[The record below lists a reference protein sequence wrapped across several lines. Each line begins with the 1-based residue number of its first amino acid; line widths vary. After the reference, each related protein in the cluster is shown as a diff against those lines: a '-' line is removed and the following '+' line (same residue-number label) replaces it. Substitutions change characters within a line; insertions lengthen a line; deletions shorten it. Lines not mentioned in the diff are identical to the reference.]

1 MNFTPCRAAKF
12 PSSFDAEWFHDT
24 YGFLLAVFAYALV
37 FGAFAA
43 NVLDGALKAVPAAQI
58 ETAKAYG
65 MTPRQ
70 IFRRISVPQMWIYAL
85 PGLNN
90 LWVLLVK
97 ATPLLFLLGIEDL
110 VYWAQELGKA
120 DMKRRALY
128 PHPNWHVYYFGA
140 LLLFYLAFTW
150 VSQLGFDR
158 LTKAVSRGM
167 ATAGNQEA
175 RA

>member
-1 MNFTPCRAAKF
+1 MGT
-12 PSSFDAEWFHDT
+12 
-24 YGFLLAVFAYALV
+24 V
-37 FGAFAA
+37 
-43 NVLDGALKAVPAAQI
+43 
-58 ETAKAYG
+58 
-65 MTPRQ
+65 
-70 IFRRISVPQMWIYAL
+70 
-85 PGLNN
+85 
-90 LWVLLVK
+90 VK

>member
-1 MNFTPCRAAKF
+1 
-12 PSSFDAEWFHDT
+12 
-24 YGFLLAVFAYALV
+24 
-37 FGAFAA
+37 
-43 NVLDGALKAVPAAQI
+43 
-58 ETAKAYG
+58 

-97 ATPLLFLLGIEDL
+97 AAFVLLGIEDL

-128 PHPNWHVYYFGA
+128 PHQVAGIT
-140 LLLFYLAFTW
+140 LARFCCFIW
-150 VSQLGFDR
+150 PSLGQPAWF
-158 LTKAVSRGM
+158 
-167 ATAGNQEA
+167 
-175 RA
+175 